1 MSTAVEA
8 IDVVVGYDA
17 TPVADVGSFTV
28 VADRLTVITGPN
40 GSGKTTLLKTLAGLL
55 PPINGRIV
63 PQLPPGA
70 GGVVFVH
77 STPYLFAG
85 TVQHNV
91 RLSSGGEER
100 RAADAL
106 RTLGVEHLRNKDV
119 RRLSTGERQRVAIA
133 RALAAEPRLLVID
146 EPEGGLDAEGST
158 GWRRIVEQALFAG
171 HPSIVIATH
180 QLSALRGPLHE
191 RGVAAPRQVVRHLAV
206 VPLPF
211 VRRRMLPQSIQRGA
225 EGWGRRRPVDR
236 PQTSRMIPSKA

>member
-1 MSTAVEA
+1 VITAVAA

-17 TPVADVGSFTV
+17 TPVANVGSFTV
-28 VADRLTVITGPN
+28 HADRLTVITGPN

-63 PQLPPGA
+63 PQLPPGT

-91 RLSSGGEER
+91 RLSWRGDER

-106 RTLGVEHLRNKDV
+106 RTLGVEQLWNKDV

-133 RALAAEPRLLVID
+133 RALAAKPRLLVID

-158 GWRRIVEQALFAG
+158 SWRRIVEQALSAG

-180 QLSALRGPLHE
+180 QLSALEGLLMN
-191 RGVAAPRQVVRHLAV
+191 VVS
-206 VPLPF
+206 
-211 VRRRMLPQSIQRGA
+211 LPQ
-225 EGWGRRRPVDR
+225 D
-236 PQTSRMIPSKA
+236 KL